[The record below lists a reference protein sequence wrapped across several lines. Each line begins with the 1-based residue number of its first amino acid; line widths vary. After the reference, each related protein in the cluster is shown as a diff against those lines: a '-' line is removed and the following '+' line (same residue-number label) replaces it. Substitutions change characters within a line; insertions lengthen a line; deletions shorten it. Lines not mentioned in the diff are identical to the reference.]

1 MSSMKKLIV
10 FLAVVASFIS
20 ARAAWAVVDVE
31 NPVTVEG
38 MVVGINYTIGSGS
51 IVVEAEIQAESTI
64 YKGKSENSKAT
75 TIVTTKRAV
84 ARTSILGLEH
94 IEIKPYPVDTY
105 SKLFEINLFVN
116 NAKN

>member
-1 MSSMKKLIV
+1 MLPTSI
-10 FLAVVASFIS
+10 A
-20 ARAAWAVVDVE
+20 
-31 NPVTVEG
+31 PVS
-38 MVVGINYTIGSGS
+38 NQY
-51 IVVEAEIQAESTI
+51 ADQ
-64 YKGKSENSKAT
+64 
-75 TIVTTKRAV
+75 RAV